1 MMKLFARNPSSS
13 NKNRKNKL
21 QCKLQRAQETE
32 NPSVLDYH
40 GSTKALRAALAGRVD
55 GDNETL
61 ATATTTASSH
71 SRTSA
76 SSTNKASRTLKNAQ
90 QASKTKPTKAPD
102 NVVEWEIKN
111 YDQSVSEPLTME
123 EELRRLQVLQS
134 YLLLDSDTELEFDRL
149 TSLVSKVFRVP
160 IALIS
165 LVDLGRQWFFSAQG
179 VDVKET
185 PRKHAFCSHVIL
197 NVKNIMVVPDAT
209 QDARFCD
216 NPLVTGAPKIRFY
229 AGAALVSPEGYKLG
243 TVCIIDDQ
251 PRFLKKVDQQILQDF
266 AAMAMTA
273 MVERRNR
280 LLYQTTEREQ
290 LLSLAQTC
298 WDVAASLE
306 TVQQGLISVQKEG
319 NQNEN
324 NHTGSDD
331 AQNNKNY
338 NINASWTE
346 SQRRTLAA
354 ATAQVELNARTCR
367 SAVRTCRATTSSY
380 QNVIN
385 FDDTVD
391 AVPSAYTAVNNS
403 PVDYAARVPA
413 SKSSS
418 AASEPHSHS
427 SKSLSDLF
435 EDFDKIAGLAEDT
448 AAVTNLTELYDNL
461 NRILDPLPRKVPVTL
476 ELRDNVPLK
485 IIADDL
491 LVFRSALNLLS
502 ASMERTTSG
511 FIHLTIAADDN
522 DTQIVFECED
532 TGPPIGTTT
541 QENVLVG
548 GQRNAEKDWTISLS
562 PMISMV
568 NSLGGDYGFKQKTK
582 ISSEK
587 DDTNADTAIRNT
599 TTSVAW
605 FAVPLLA
612 VVDVTDW
619 SGEHR
624 FVGKTLRQQYSI
636 KEPHSSIGGGRTATK
651 TKVVVDDPFQ
661 VALIA
666 DSCLSGAL
674 EPTLR
679 A

>member
-13 NKNRKNKL
+13 NRNRKSKL
-21 QCKLQRAQETE
+21 QCKLQRTQETE
-32 NPSVLDYH
+32 NPSVLDYQ
-40 GSTKALRAALAGRVD
+40 GSTKALRSALAGHV
-55 GDNETL
+55 GGENESL
-61 ATATTTASSH
+61 ATATTTASGH

-76 SSTNKASRTLKNAQ
+76 SSSTKKASRAPKSDQHSAKSQ
-90 QASKTKPTKAPD
+90 SKPAKASD

-111 YDQSVSEPLTME
+111 YDQTVSEPLTME

-134 YLLLDSDTELEFDRL
+134 YLLLDNDTELEFDRL
-149 TSLVSKVFRVP
+149 TSLVSKVFHVP

-165 LVDLGRQWFFSAQG
+165 LVDLGRQWFFSSQG
-179 VDVKET
+179 VDIKET
-185 PRKHAFCSHVIL
+185 PRKHAFCAHVIL

-251 PRFLKKVDQQILQDF
+251 PRFLKKVEQQILQDF
-266 AAMAMTA
+266 AAMAMAA

-280 LLYQTTEREQ
+280 LLYQTMEREQ
-290 LLSLAQTC
+290 LLSMAQTC
-298 WDVAASLE
+298 LDVADSLE
-306 TVQQGLISVQKEG
+306 TVQKGLISMQKEG
-319 NQNEN
+319 YQNDN
-324 NHTGSDD
+324 NYAVDD
-331 AQNNKNY
+331 AKNNN
-338 NINASWTE
+338 NDTMNTSWTD
-346 SQRRTLAA
+346 SQRRTVAA
-354 ATAQVELNARTCR
+354 ATAQVELNARKCR
-367 SAVRTCRATTSSY
+367 SAVRTCRAATSNN
-380 QNVIN
+380 QNFINIDETDGVISSAN
-385 FDDTVD
+385 TV
-391 AVPSAYTAVNNS
+391 VNNS
-403 PVDYAARVPA
+403 PVDYGVAAPP
-413 SKSSS
+413 SKSSL
-418 AASEPHSHS
+418 AGT

-435 EDFDKIAGLAEDT
+435 DDFDKIAGLADDT
-448 AAVTNLTELYDNL
+448 TAVTNLAELYNNL

-532 TGPPIGTTT
+532 TGPVIGNTTP
-541 QENVLVG
+541 EDVSVDPRNV
-548 GQRNAEKDWTISLS
+548 EKDWSLSLS
-562 PMISMV
+562 PMMSMV
-568 NSLGGDYGFKQKTK
+568 NSLGGDYGFKQKFK
-582 ISSEK
+582 LPSENNN
-587 DDTNADTAIRNT
+587 DTDTDSATRNT

-605 FAVPLLA
+605 FALPLLA

-624 FVGKTLRQQYSI
+624 VAGKSLRHQYSM
-636 KEPHSSIGGGRTATK
+636 KEPHVSSRSATK

-661 VALIA
+661 AALIA